1 VCEPYNPGAD
11 DPEIRDLFGDRP
23 FSPNVGREEAGLRGG
38 ARMSAV
44 RKSTEVRLTMT
55 EDVQLAALAVIE
67 LVARQIV
74 DPGQAQE
81 HRDEL
86 AVILADVDPTWVALE
101 IATVLAG
108 VVTGTGFPI
117 GALIEAKRAQLLA
130 T

>member
-1 VCEPYNPGAD
+1 VD
-11 DPEIRDLFGDRP
+11 
-23 FSPNVGREEAGLRGG
+23 
-38 ARMSAV
+38 
-44 RKSTEVRLTMT
+44 
-55 EDVQLAALAVIE
+55 EDVQLAALALVE

-74 DPGQAQE
+74 DPSQTQE

-86 AVILADVDPTWVALE
+86 EVILRDVDARWVALE

>member
-1 VCEPYNPGAD
+1 
-11 DPEIRDLFGDRP
+11 
-23 FSPNVGREEAGLRGG
+23 
-38 ARMSAV
+38 
-44 RKSTEVRLTMT
+44 MT

-67 LVARQIV
+67 LTARQIV
-74 DPGQAQE
+74 DPDQTQL

-86 AVILADVDPTWVALE
+86 AVILGGVDPTWVALE

-108 VVTGTGFPI
+108 VVTGTGYPI

>member
-1 VCEPYNPGAD
+1 
-11 DPEIRDLFGDRP
+11 
-23 FSPNVGREEAGLRGG
+23 
-38 ARMSAV
+38 
-44 RKSTEVRLTMT
+44 MT

-74 DPGQAQE
+74 DPDQVQL

-86 AVILADVDPTWVALE
+86 EVILRDVDPVWVALE
-101 IATVLAG
+101 VATVLAG

-117 GALIEAKRAQLLA
+117 EDLIETKRARLLA

>member
-1 VCEPYNPGAD
+1 
-11 DPEIRDLFGDRP
+11 
-23 FSPNVGREEAGLRGG
+23 
-38 ARMSAV
+38 
-44 RKSTEVRLTMT
+44 MT

-74 DPGQAQE
+74 EPDQTQL

-86 AVILADVDPTWVALE
+86 EVILSRVDPMWVALE
-101 IATVLAG
+101 IATVLVG

-117 GALIEAKRAQLLA
+117 DQLIETKRAQLLA

>member
-1 VCEPYNPGAD
+1 
-11 DPEIRDLFGDRP
+11 
-23 FSPNVGREEAGLRGG
+23 
-38 ARMSAV
+38 
-44 RKSTEVRLTMT
+44 MT

-67 LVARQIV
+67 LCARQIV
-74 DPGQAQE
+74 DPDQVQL

-86 AVILADVDPTWVALE
+86 AVILGGIDPTWVALE

-117 GALIEAKRAQLLA
+117 DQLIEAKRAQLLA

>member
-1 VCEPYNPGAD
+1 
-11 DPEIRDLFGDRP
+11 
-23 FSPNVGREEAGLRGG
+23 
-38 ARMSAV
+38 
-44 RKSTEVRLTMT
+44 MT

-74 DPGQAQE
+74 APDQTQL

-86 AVILADVDPTWVALE
+86 AVILGDVDPTWVALE
-101 IATVLAG
+101 VATVLAG
-108 VVTGTGFPI
+108 VVTYTGYPI